1 MTAPSVAAAIRA
13 AAERLAATSDTA
25 RLDAEL
31 LMAHAVGTSRSEMLM
46 RHMREPAPASFDT
59 LVERRMAHEPVAYI
73 LTRQEFF
80 GIDFAVTKDTLIPR
94 GDSET
99 IVQAALDQA
108 QHDARV
114 LDLGTGSGAL
124 LLAFLHHRPGASGVG
139 VDASGAALRVAQAN
153 AAALGLQERTRFC
166 HASWRDNGWDTDLG
180 RFDLVLCNPPYVEDD
195 ATLDP
200 DVRDYEPASA
210 LFAGPEGLDDYRAI
224 IPQLGKLLL
233 PGGMAV
239 FEIGAMQGDA
249 VRAIA
254 RESGFESQLRRDLAG
269 RPRALILS

>member
-31 LMAHAVGTSRSEMLM
+31 LMAHAVGTSRSDMLM

-59 LVERRMAHEPVAYI
+59 LVERRMAYEPVAYI
-73 LTRQEFF
+73 LGRQEFF
-80 GIDFAVTKDTLIPR
+80 GLDFAVTKDTLIPR

-124 LLAFLHHRPGASGVG
+124 LLAFLHHRPGATGVG
-139 VDASGAALRVAQAN
+139 VDASEPALRVAQAN
-153 AAALGLQERTRFC
+153 AAGLGLRERAQFC
-166 HASWRDNGWDTDLG
+166 HASWGDDGWDRDLD

-233 PGGMAV
+233 PGGVAV

-254 RESGFESQLRRDLAG
+254 SESGFESQLRLDLAG